1 MTSRL
6 SRESCLCRF
15 SRRRLVLPS
24 GPWWASLSATCSTS
38 SGVPDSH
45 TGDTF
50 TFKLRFSQEIP
61 LSYKTLQDNAFTV
74 AGGEVIKAR
83 RLEPGKNVGWEIT
96 VRPDDDGTVTIVL
109 PVTEVQIGIA
119 AN

>member
-1 MTSRL
+1 M
-6 SRESCLCRF
+6 
-15 SRRRLVLPS
+15 
-24 GPWWASLSATCSTS
+24 
-38 SGVPDSH
+38 PDSH

-109 PVTEVQIGIA
+109 LVTEDCASNHAICTEDGRPLSNRLEVTVPGPEA
-119 AN
+119 